1 MNQTMNDLA
10 LLAIGLGLGL
20 VLAVVVGLCGSMIWS
35 ASKQRKQTLDAQQY
49 LTHHLDRNTQAMT
62 LLRSDIS
69 AALSKLDA
77 ERLYSSSVAIQRSA
91 KSLALQVDQLQ
102 KVVFAQP
109 ASPAI
114 DFTTAG
120 LGMDAEAEDDARM
133 LAENNRWRQ
142 AAQTNPPVYDGMP
155 SRFGVGDNLD
165 GLSEEEKSRRVLEYF
180 EKRRAARAGF
190 PYADVPL
197 ASGSISAPPTAGSG
211 AYASLL
217 EEAASRPPAPVIA
230 PDFSGTELEEGIDLV
245 GKGELE

>member
-10 LLAIGLGLGL
+10 LLAIGIGG
-20 VLAVVVGLCGSMIWS
+20 GLCLSLIAVMVYSLYHTVNSFTRTINS
-35 ASKQRKQTLDAQQY
+35 ALHRIDDQLAAGKLATQQMQ
-49 LTHHLDRNTQAMT
+49 NNVNF
-62 LLRSDIS
+62 
-69 AALSKLDA
+69 ALSRLDA
-77 ERLYSSSVAIQRSA
+77 EALRSSSLAIQRSA

-109 ASPAI
+109 SQPAT

-120 LGMDAEAEDDARM
+120 LGIEEEAEDDARM

-142 AAQTNPPVYDGMP
+142 SAHTNPPIYDGMP
-155 SRFGVGDNLD
+155 SQFGVGDNLD

-190 PYADVPL
+190 PYADVSS
-197 ASGSISAPPTAGSG
+197 ASGPVSAPPTAGSG
-211 AYASLL
+211 VYASLL